1 MDVAQFDTL
10 VGILVAA
17 LAVVCFGLGYLG
29 GYSQ

>member
-1 MDVAQFDTL
+1 MDATQFQQL